1 MLGRLRWLLVAAIVA
16 VPVTVDLRPGFT
28 WSEASAQGVW
38 PVNCDPLVLNY
49 YYFNRFVGSQIR
61 FRSQPPSCAAPA
73 CALWGACISE
83 VRLDAG
89 LLQQSKFNPKVV
101 FCGSAPPGLRRGSV
115 DSGVPVQR
123 PICPKAHATYWAART
138 AVMANT
144 MENARSLR
152 MDMSS
157 VIARQ
162 PHECI
167 PARKMNGREC

>member
-1 MLGRLRWLLVAAIVA
+1 MLGRLRWLLVAAIVVA
-16 VPVTVDLRPGFT
+16 PVTVDLRPGFT

-38 PVNCDPLVLNY
+38 PVNCDPVVLNY
-49 YYFNRFVGSQIR
+49 YYFNQFVGR
-61 FRSQPPSCAAPA
+61 RSGS
-73 CALWGACISE
+73 ALRHHPVPRPRVPFGELASPRSGSTLVCC
-83 VRLDAG
+83 
-89 LLQQSKFNPKVV
+89 SKANSTPKVV